1 MPDRFASIST
11 LLPTRP
17 AAEPVRTR
25 QSDAAP
31 AASSPEASAPVAAS
45 SGPRA
50 VPPRTRT
57 PRRTATEQPRT
68 RASDAADGGPGGS
81 RSGSTRACTNSSAS
95 APRRLGP
102 ARATSSST
110 PSRTP
115 TMPARSRHAA
125 PQPARTGLFAR
136 TQDRGPAAPTVLVE
150 IRLTSQAVQTLDQLV
165 ARTKQPTRTQLIHAA
180 LDHHFRQAGEG
191 QRSPRAPEALDRKPD
206 G

>member
-17 AAEPVRTR
+17 AAERGPD
-25 QSDAAP
+25 QESDAVP

-50 VPPRTRT
+50 VPARTRT
-57 PRRTATEQPRT
+57 PRQAAIEQPRT
-68 RASDAADGGPGGS
+68 RASDAADGGTRRVAFRLDPGLHQQLS
-81 RSGSTRACTNSSAS
+81 ERAAQTR
-95 APRRLGP
+95 
-102 ARATSSST
+102 TSKGNVVLD
-110 PSRTP
+110 
-115 TMPARSRHAA
+115 AIEDAYDAGALAHAA

-136 TQDRGPAAPTVLVE
+136 TQERGPAAPTVLVE

-191 QRSPRAPEALDRKPD
+191 QQ
-206 G
+206 